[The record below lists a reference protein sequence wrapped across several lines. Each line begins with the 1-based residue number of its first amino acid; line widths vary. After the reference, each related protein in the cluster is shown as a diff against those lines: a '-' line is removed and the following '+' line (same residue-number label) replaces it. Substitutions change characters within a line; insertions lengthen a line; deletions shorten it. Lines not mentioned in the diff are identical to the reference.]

1 MCPDLPCPGDFPSDE
16 EEGGGSTRVV
26 LIIAIVLIVLLIII
40 IVVILMKK
48 EWREK
53 IFRKIG
59 PKETN
64 VQYSNFEGN
73 ITRAPPPTLKKE
85 YPKKTEISYRQEAD
99 SELNLSLQ
107 LTPDIP
113 GVLEFE
119 PDFREPEPEPQ
130 PKPRPRVT
138 KTKERPSLKESFA
151 DIDKFNAMKDKGKKD
166 DEKLVE
172 INVEELLQQQKEAM
186 RKELKKHKESIRYM
200 DNNGK
205 KRPAGRQKLLTDNEN
220 VAFTNDHVEIG
231 PQTELETM
239 DNVLNEMQSRK
250 QTPEPGRGIDTLQTT
265 VIPSREQRR
274 KHHSGHSD
282 RSKRSHE
289 GRESRSSRGSLE
301 KRSHGEKKEHRGRKD
316 GHLGNSMRSTDSSS
330 TNRSNRPRRK
340 HSRSTRHGSPDPK
353 ATLMPDGRM
362 NEFTN
367 LRAIDELSG
376 SLV

>member
-1 MCPDLPCPGDFPSDE
+1 MCPELPCPGDFTSDE

-40 IVVILMKK
+40 IVVILMKR

-64 VQYSNFEGN
+64 MQYSNFEGN
-73 ITRAPPPTLKKE
+73 ITRAPPTLKRE
-85 YPKKTEISYRQEAD
+85 YPKKAEISYRQESD
-99 SELNLSLQ
+99 SELNLNLQ
-107 LTPDIP
+107 LTPDVP
-113 GVLEFE
+113 GVLELE
-119 PDFREPEPEPQ
+119 PDFKEPEPEPQ
-130 PKPRPRVT
+130 PKPKPRTT
-138 KTKERPSLKESFA
+138 KTKERPSLKESFT
-151 DIDKFNAMKDKGKKD
+151 DIDKFNAFNDKGKKD
-166 DEKLVE
+166 DEQLVE

-186 RKELKKHKESIRYM
+186 RKELKKQKESIRNM
-200 DNNGK
+200 DNMGK
-205 KRPAGRQKLLTDNEN
+205 KRPASRQRLFSDNGN

-231 PQTELETM
+231 PQTEPETM
-239 DNVLNEMQSRK
+239 DNVLNEMQSRR
-250 QTPEPGRGIDTLQTT
+250 QTPEPQTGVDILQTT
-265 VIPSREQRR
+265 VIPSRERR
-274 KHHSGHSD
+274 RRQHSGHSD

-289 GRESRSSRGSLE
+289 GRESRSSRDGLE
-301 KRSHGEKKEHRGRKD
+301 KRPHGEKREHRRRKE

-330 TNRSNRPRRK
+330 TNRSNRPKRK

-353 ATLMPDGRM
+353 ATLMPDGTM

-367 LRAIDELSG
+367 LGAIDELSG